1 MTFHRRLLV
10 LLIGLFSLNFF
21 VQAVP
26 CIPSKIISVRAAA
39 NTVTASDLISLING
53 MRTANGL
60 GALAVDSSLMACAQ
74 NTADTMAQYSM
85 SWHIGDVSS
94 RVSTFG
100 YNNGNKAFATE
111 NFMIG
116 PTTLANIQSSWSD
129 ANHMIPASSAS
140 YCHIGA
146 GVSSE
151 VNGKVYYV
159 VQAAY
164 PGNVEGCGFSSAGSK
179 TTSSGSASGSVSNQS
194 IIDASQ
200 IIKSIKIATAD
211 ANGDIYHTVENGQ
224 TLWGIASAYEVSE
237 DEIAAWNNVSD
248 KASLSLGQKL
258 LIPKGVSSQK
268 TPTIAAT
275 ILPTMDANHE
285 FRHVI
290 VEGDTLS
297 SIAKLWKTTVNEIIQ
312 KNGLKED
319 STLQL
324 GWRLLIPVTP
334 TTTPAATSTLPAT
347 QTLSPTETALPSLT
361 PTLQPA
367 VPEIEKNH
375 RPRASLRTYLILGFF
390 SLFVGGAVFI
400 FIRLMNQKKK

>member
-1 MTFHRRLLV
+1 MIFHKRFLIF
-10 LLIGLFSLNFF
+10 LIGLFSLNFF
-21 VQAVP
+21 VQAVA
-26 CIPSKIISVRAAA
+26 CIPGNILSVRAAP
-39 NTVTASDLISLING
+39 NTVTAGDLINLIKG

-74 NTADTMAQYSM
+74 NTADTMAQFGM
-85 SWHIGDVSS
+85 FGHIGDVSG

-116 PTTLANIQSSWSD
+116 PTTLANIQSNWSD
-129 ANHMIPASSAS
+129 ADHMIPVTSAS

-146 GVSSE
+146 GVSAE

-159 VQAAY
+159 IQAAY
-164 PGNVEGCGFSSAGSK
+164 PGNVAGCGFSSAGSK
-179 TTSSGSASGSVSNQS
+179 TTSTGSSSGSIPNQNV
-194 IIDASQ
+194 IDASQ

-211 ANGDIYHTVENGQ
+211 ANGDIYHIVENGQ
-224 TLWGIASAYEVSE
+224 TLWGIASAYQVSE
-237 DEIAAWNNVSD
+237 DEIAAWNNLSD
-248 KASLSLGQKL
+248 KASLRLGQKL
-258 LIPKGVSSQK
+258 LIPKGDSFQK

-275 ILPTMDANHE
+275 ILPTMDGNHE

-297 SIAKLWKTTVNEIIQ
+297 SIAKLWKTTINEIIQ

-324 GWRLLIPVTP
+324 GWKLLIPVTP
-334 TTTPAATSTLPAT
+334 TVTPTVTSTYPAT
-347 QTLSPTETALPSLT
+347 QTLLPTETPQPSLT
-361 PTLQPA
+361 PAFQPTI
-367 VPEIEKNH
+367 PEIEKNH
-375 RPRASLRTYLILGFF
+375 RPQASLRTYLILSAF
-390 SLFVGGAVFI
+390 SLFFLGVIFV
-400 FIRLMNQKKK
+400 FIRLMTQKKS